1 MYGGILGVFL
11 GGGLFFENVKS
22 DNLNEFLVLYL
33 HVYTP
38 LTSLVFVVLV
48 SCLPPGKF
56 KFHNMTLVSHFES

>member
-1 MYGGILGVFL
+1 MYGGILGGFFG

-22 DNLNEFLVLYL
+22 DNLNEFPVLYL
-33 HVYTP
+33 YTH